1 MLLVYCNLCMKDQFK
16 KIQKE
21 FENALSGV
29 ENLVQL
35 DTLENQF
42 FSRKSGEFSLLMKG
56 LKDLSDDMRK
66 DIGQFANIVKQELEE
81 LVNGKRAVLQKEQLA
96 TIAKEEAIDVTQFM
110 AADLEKG
117 HIHPIT
123 QARWE
128 LEEIARSMGFLIE
141 DGPEL
146 ESDYYNF
153 GSLNFPDNHPARE
166 SMDTFYIKDNPNWL
180 MRAHVSNMQVRL
192 MRKYGA
198 PLRAV
203 HPGRVF
209 RNEAIDATHGH
220 TFYQFDV
227 IVVDKNLSVGDLV
240 GTIKALFQGLY
251 KRDVELRL
259 RPAHFPFVEPGFEM
273 DMKITYKAGDVIK
286 TKWMEVIGC
295 GMIHP
300 NVIAEGGLDPQE
312 WNGFAF
318 SFGIDRIVLSQYG
331 IEDIRHIHSGDM
343 RFLQQF

>member
-1 MLLVYCNLCMKDQFK
+1 MKEQFE

-21 FENALSGV
+21 FQDAVAVVKDAIAL
-29 ENLVQL
+29 EE
-35 DTLENQF
+35 LENRF
-42 FSRKSGEFSLLMKG
+42 FSRKSGEFSLLMKS
-56 LKDLSDDMRK
+56 LKDVAADARK
-66 DIGQFANIVKQELEE
+66 EIGQFANGVKQDIDSLLAEKKAELEAKKWE
-81 LVNGKRAVLQKEQLA
+81 SLEQ
-96 TIAKEEAIDVTQFM
+96 EEKIDVTQSM
-110 AADLEKG
+110 PSKQKQG

-128 LEEIARSMGFLIE
+128 LEEIARTMGFLVE

-153 GSLNFPDNHPARE
+153 GSLNFPDDHPARE
-166 SMDTFYIKDNPNWL
+166 SMDTFYLKNAPNQL

-227 IVVDKNLSVGDLV
+227 IVVDKNLTVGDLV
-240 GTIKALFQGLY
+240 GTIKALLEGLY
-251 KRDVELRL
+251 KKDIELRL
-259 RPAHFPFVEPGFEM
+259 RPAHFPFVEPGFEL
-273 DMKITYKAGDVIK
+273 DMQVTYKAGDNIK
-286 TKWMEVIGC
+286 TKWMEIVGC
-295 GMIHP
+295 GLIHP
-300 NVIAEGGLDPQE
+300 NVIKEGGLDPQE
-312 WNGFAF
+312 YNGFAF
-318 SFGIDRIVLSQYG
+318 SFGIDRLVMTKYG
-331 IEDIRHIHSGDM
+331 IEDIRHIHGGDL
-343 RFLQQF
+343 RFLTQF